1 MNSNPGLAL
10 VFIAPRS
17 LVGPENFRPQ
27 LLCYSLIN
35 LTGFILNSSVGIY
48 YFCLS
53 FKKFAPSS
61 QKNQLIQNQS
71 LLSRPRSPA
80 LWAMWLFCYEFSWA
94 RKVISFLLQIGRR
107 IYFSFCFTT
116 FSRKAFYPKFF
127 FSFISDWKTTSL
139 RHDIITN

>member
-10 VFIAPRS
+10 VFIASRS
-17 LVGPENFRPQ
+17 LVGPENFRPLSYSNFQ
-27 LLCYSLIN
+27 LSV
-35 LTGFILNSSVGIY
+35 NSSVGIY

-94 RKVISFLLQIGRR
+94 LKVISFLLQIGRR

-127 FSFISDWKTTSL
+127 FSFISDWQTTSL

>member
-10 VFIAPRS
+10 VFTVPRS
-17 LVGPENFRPQ
+17 LVGPENFRPLSYSNFQ
-27 LLCYSLIN
+27 LSV
-35 LTGFILNSSVGIY
+35 NSSVGIY

-94 RKVISFLLQIGRR
+94 LKVISFLLQIGRR
-107 IYFSFCFTT
+107 IYFSFL
-116 FSRKAFYPKFF
+116 FYDIQSKSILSKIFL
-127 FSFISDWKTTSL
+127 SFISDWKTTSL
-139 RHDIITN
+139 HHDIITN